1 MKSVKIALDCGS
13 MAEPTISTIDQVA
26 RLQLEA
32 RRCGCKLEL
41 RDANPYLLGLI
52 SFAGLGGVLGVFTY
66 DFISR
71 GRAIAGSP
79 ELGGISESAVEHHV

>member
-13 MAEPTISTIDQVA
+13 IAEPTMSTIDQVA
-26 RLQLEA
+26 RLHLEA

-52 SFAGLGGVLGVFTY
+52 SLAGLGGVLGVEAKRQTEQRK
-66 DFISR
+66 DPCCVEEE
-71 GRAIAGSP
+71 G
-79 ELGGISESAVEHHV
+79 ELGDPSVG